1 MWLYMFESQSLVSK
15 KKVVT
20 NDVIIK
26 KVYYI
31 YLSMKHDGKEARTQE
46 IIHFDLGLYPFF

>member
-1 MWLYMFESQSLVSK
+1 MFESQSLVSK